1 MVPAVKLK
9 LLGSPMLKPWIQII
23 CALAATLLATH
34 LYSQVLSS
42 WSDKTI
48 CRLVSTEQ
56 KKPQFLQEAKKR
68 ELNCVKHIVIK
79 TTVPAGY

>member
-1 MVPAVKLK
+1 
-9 LLGSPMLKPWIQII
+9 MLKPCLKII
-23 CALAATLLATH
+23 YLLAATLLATH
-34 LYSQVLSS
+34 VHSQDLSS

-68 ELNCVKHIVIK
+68 ELNCVRHIVIK

>member
-1 MVPAVKLK
+1 
-9 LLGSPMLKPWIQII
+9 MLKPWIQII
-23 CALAATLLATH
+23 YALAATLLATH
-34 LYSQVLSS
+34 VHSQNLSS

-68 ELNCVKHIVIK
+68 ELNCVRHIVIK